1 MQNNQHDAAMLQ
13 ERYMSERMDWLTAR
27 SLSDLARFAKRP
39 PRDLEKVIVTGAMT
53 EAAMEYIYS
62 LYDPS
67 MSSDLLEEIFRIM
80 AVLQPKAPEHLT
92 SPALSSQTS
101 RQQMPGHE
109 G

>member
-1 MQNNQHDAAMLQ
+1 
-13 ERYMSERMDWLTAR
+13 MSERMDWLTAR

-39 PRDLEKVIVTGAMT
+39 PRDLEKVIVTVAMT

-67 MSSDLLEEIFRIM
+67 MSSDLSEEIFRIM
-80 AVLQPKAPEHLT
+80 ALLQPKAPEHLT
-92 SPALSSQTS
+92 SPALFSQTS